1 MIGTLSH
8 GKNLA
13 EERWLDDGL
22 QKHYTLDLDNPI
34 CVLLH
39 FFWKTWP
46 KAQLAPFFHIYY
58 REATHTCYQRYL
70 LRWIEDFVRVR
81 ETETIPFKLHFSKPL
96 DIVVVNNW
104 EQYFVKRY
112 QVTTFPQNTRKK
124 HRNCLWYDVY
134 DVFGNCRLR
143 AWQLSTPPID
153 VNVTTAHSGAASIT
167 HQLQVYESDNLS
179 LWFPQFDDGSRIFF
193 LTMRRVK
200 SYVPRDVTRKN

>member
-34 CVLLH
+34 CVLLD

-46 KAQLAPFFHIYY
+46 KAQLAPFCHIYY
-58 REATHTCYQRYL
+58 WEATHTCYQRYL
-70 LRWIEDFVRVR
+70 WRWIEDFVRVR
-81 ETETIPFKLHFSKPL
+81 ETETIPFRLHFSKPL

-104 EQYFVKRY
+104 GQYFAERY
-112 QVTTFPQNTRKK
+112 PPKNTKKK
-124 HRNCLWYDVY
+124 HRNCLWYDMMSLVIA
-134 DVFGNCRLR
+134 DCVPDNC
-143 AWQLSTPPID
+143 P
-153 VNVTTAHSGAASIT
+153 
-167 HQLQVYESDNLS
+167 
-179 LWFPQFDDGSRIFF
+179 FPQFDGSRIFF

-200 SYVPRDVTRKN
+200 SYVPRDVATQRIAKYR